1 MKIPPA
7 ATSHESP
14 EVAPAAFRRF
24 RAMLG
29 VAVLVAFP
37 VALAADRHVAGFFQS
52 VKIGGD
58 LRRELEFV
66 QQFGAVTSCLIVAA
80 AIALLDP
87 AKRAMLPRAALAII
101 ATSAAAWALKVLVG
115 RPRPRLDDPY
125 RFLGPWNEYAFARGD
140 QPVTMHAWEFWRGP
154 SDLWSMPS
162 SHTAAACAL
171 AVVLARLYPRLTPLM
186 IAMACI
192 VGVARVVL
200 CAHYPSD
207 VVIGAALG
215 ATIASLVPLSS
226 RPLPRA
232 R

>member
-1 MKIPPA
+1 MTPPA
-7 ATSHESP
+7 VAQHELL

-29 VAVLVAFP
+29 VAVLLAFP
-37 VALAADRHVAGFFQS
+37 VALAADRHVATFFQS
-52 VKIGGD
+52 VRVGGD

-87 AKRAMLPRAALAII
+87 VRRRLLPRAAIAII
-101 ATSAAAWALKVLVG
+101 ATAAAAWALKVLVG
-115 RPRPRLDDPY
+115 RPRPRLDEPY
-125 RFLGPWNEYAFARGD
+125 LFLGPWSEHAFTKGD
-140 QPVTMHAWEFWRGP
+140 QTVTMHAWEFWRGP

-171 AVVLARLYPRLTPLM
+171 AVVIARLYPRLTPLM
-186 IAMACI
+186 ISLACI

-200 CAHYPSD
+200 GAHYPSD
-207 VVIGAALG
+207 VVIGGALG
-215 ATIASLVPLSS
+215 ATIASLMPLSS
-226 RPLPRA
+226 RPLPTA